1 MSREETRGVSM
12 MSIRDLSRKA
22 ADGVLSRFDLQ
33 LVRKSTLA
41 SANRLVIEEPPP
53 PFPPESEAYLQWSN
67 PYLEALRSRYARH
80 PACAH
85 SQWSPDFI
93 AQRVDLRRFRAD
105 GAYVWQGPQFSEN
118 KYLMTAYYART
129 IDRLGIFD
137 RLTEDGMF
145 GAYAFRFN
153 GKVVSRDLIDSVLEI
168 NFLQENFGPRKLAV
182 LDIGAGYG
190 RLGHR
195 LSEVM
200 PSADPVFCTD
210 GVAESTFICD
220 FYLRYRKA
228 RARAIPVDEV
238 ESLVKDG
245 GIDLAT
251 NIHSFSECTA
261 QSISWWLALLRN
273 ARVKNLFIVPNR
285 NEHLLSTEADGKRLP
300 CSDLL
305 AQFGY
310 RLRLKRPKYVNGT
323 AMERYGIGPTW
334 YLLFELED

>member
-1 MSREETRGVSM
+1 MR
-12 MSIRDLSRKA
+12 SIRDLSIPSLARKA
-22 ADGVLSRFDLQ
+22 ANGVLSLFDLQ
-33 LVRKSTLA
+33 LVRRSTFA
-41 SANRLVIEEPPP
+41 SANRHVIEEPPP
-53 PFPPESEAYLQWSN
+53 PFPLESEAYLQWSN

-80 PACAH
+80 PASVH

-93 AQRVDLRRFRAD
+93 AQHVDLRRFRAD

-129 IDRLGIFD
+129 VDHLCIFD
-137 RLTEDGMF
+137 RMIEDGMF

-168 NFLQENFGPRKLAV
+168 NFLQENFGSRKLAV

-195 LSEVM
+195 LSEAM

-210 GVAESTFICD
+210 AVAESTFICD
-220 FYLRYRKA
+220 FYLRYRKT
-228 RARAIPVDEV
+228 RATAIPVDEV

-261 QSISWWLALLRN
+261 ESISWWLAILRN
-273 ARVKNLFIVPNR
+273 AGVKYLFIVPNR
-285 NEHLLSTEADGKRLP
+285 NEHLLSTEADGKRLSG
-300 CSDLL
+300 SDLL

>member
-1 MSREETRGVSM
+1 
-12 MSIRDLSRKA
+12 MSIRDLSLTSVARKA
-22 ADGVLSRFDLQ
+22 ADGVLSLFDLQ
-33 LVRKSTLA
+33 LVRKSTFA
-41 SANRLVIEEPPP
+41 SANRLILEEPAPP
-53 PFPPESEAYLQWSN
+53 IPPESEAYLQWSN
-67 PYLEALRSRYARH
+67 PFLAELRSRYARH
-80 PACAH
+80 PAAVH

-93 AQRVDLRRFRAD
+93 AQRVDLRRFRGD

-118 KYLMTAYYART
+118 KYLMTAYFSKT

-137 RLTEDGMF
+137 GMMEDGMF
-145 GAYAFRFN
+145 GAYAFRFH
-153 GKVVSRDLIDSVLEI
+153 GKVVSRDLIDSVMEI
-168 NFLQENFGPRKLAV
+168 NFLHENFGPRKLAV

-195 LSEVM
+195 LSEAM

-210 GVAESTFICD
+210 AVAESTFICD

-228 RARAIPVDEV
+228 RATAIPVDEV

-245 GIDLAT
+245 VIDLAT

-261 QSISWWLALLRN
+261 ESISWWLAILRN
-273 ARVKNLFIVPNR
+273 ARIKYLFIVPNR
-285 NEHLLSTEADGKRLP
+285 NEHLLSTEADGKRLSG
-300 CSDLL
+300 SDLL